1 MIKLK
6 KFFRS
11 KSFYVI
17 ISVLLGIMTWL
28 MVLNY
33 TNPTET
39 RTLEIPLN
47 ILNKNSPASLG
58 LSDRNSSVPEKITV
72 KASGRADIIG
82 NLAAS
87 DLYAAVDFAKITKAG
102 AMTINVKEP
111 ECNKLGIKIVDYYP
125 KTIDIM
131 YDKLVGEILVF

>member
-47 ILNKNSPASLG
+47 LLNKNSPASLG
-58 LSDRNSSVPEKITV
+58 LSDRNSS
-72 KASGRADIIG
+72 
-82 NLAAS
+82 
-87 DLYAAVDFAKITKAG
+87 
-102 AMTINVKEP
+102 
-111 ECNKLGIKIVDYYP
+111 
-125 KTIDIM
+125 
-131 YDKLVGEILVF
+131 

>member
-33 TNPTET
+33 TNPTG
-39 RTLEIPLN
+39 
-47 ILNKNSPASLG
+47 NSF
-58 LSDRNSSVPEKITV
+58 EYT
-72 KASGRADIIG
+72 
-82 NLAAS
+82 
-87 DLYAAVDFAKITKAG
+87 
-102 AMTINVKEP
+102 E
-111 ECNKLGIKIVDYYP
+111 
-125 KTIDIM
+125 
-131 YDKLVGEILVF
+131 